1 MPCVNLKNTFT
12 HWQRL
17 KAVKIAVVNAKREHK
32 AMVKALR
39 AKIKPAKDLGAAAI
53 CSNDKILRVPHV
65 RQTFNQHRQAELSAP
80 QTVTEGCPTRA
91 DLINAESRLGGAI
104 FGPIPEGHRRE
115 FFHDQRNIWI
125 WYEGWKDAADELH
138 QFTVRYEVRT
148 TGIYKK
154 VTSGK
159 YLKLE
164 GDELDNFIKA
174 TKAYLY
180 MIKRYIYNQPQ
191 QHFAQV

>member
-1 MPCVNLKNTFT
+1 M
-12 HWQRL
+12 L
-17 KAVKIAVVNAKREHK
+17 KATKIAIINAKREHK
-32 AMVKALR
+32 AMARSLR
-39 AKIKPAKDLGAAAI
+39 AKIKPAKDLGETAI
-53 CSNDKILRVPHV
+53 CSNEKVLRVPHARRSFNER
-65 RQTFNQHRQAELSAP
+65 RQTELVAP
-80 QTVTEGCPTRA
+80 QNAVESRPTRA

-125 WYEGWKDAADELH
+125 WYEGWKDEADNLH

-164 GDELDNFIKA
+164 GDELENFIQA

-180 MIKRYIYNQPQ
+180 MIKRYLYNQPQ
-191 QHFAQV
+191 TQVA